1 MEKTNRCQRLSYK
14 MIAANWERKLSICQ
28 EIVDGTWSDWRDLGD
43 CKGLQEVEGVADYR
57 CGLGYKHRQR
67 NCVRT
72 LGGKFCQLDGKDYK
86 GTIMRISA
94 ECISGDCPG

>member
-14 MIAANWERKLSICQ
+14 MIADNWERKLSICQ
-28 EIVDGTWSDWRDLGD
+28 EIVDGEWSDWRDLGD

-72 LGGKFCQLDGKDYK
+72 LGGKFCQLDGEDYK
-86 GTIMRISA
+86 GTIKRISA

>member
-14 MIAANWERKLSICQ
+14 MIADNWERKLSICQ
-28 EIVDGTWSDWRDLGD
+28 EIVDGAWSDWRDLGD

-72 LGGKFCQLDGKDYK
+72 LGGKFCQLDGEDYK
-86 GTIMRISA
+86 GTIKRTSA